1 MRKIEIAACLL
12 RLSASERPYIYY
24 ATDLIARLE
33 LQERSR
39 IYLCGKSAFIFNKI
53 LYQESDWCMQ
63 ADFLQST
70 DEF

>member
-1 MRKIEIAACLL
+1 M
-12 RLSASERPYIYY
+12 
-24 ATDLIARLE
+24 ARLE

-53 LYQESDWCMQ
+53 LCQESDWCMQ